1 MKKENKNEYFLRKM
15 PQLVPFYFL
24 NQLSFVLFGLFVL
37 IFLFSRYILPAFVE
51 LNVVRLYITKLNLI
65 VCKYVHIV
73 IINNKYILIIIP
85 LVHIVHS
92 I

>member
-1 MKKENKNEYFLRKM
+1 M

-85 LVHIVHS
+85 LVHIVH
-92 I
+92 

>member
-1 MKKENKNEYFLRKM
+1 M

-73 IINNKYILIIIP
+73 IINNKYILRIIP
-85 LVHIVHS
+85 LVHIVH
-92 I
+92 

>member
-1 MKKENKNEYFLRKM
+1 M

-73 IINNKYILIIIP
+73 IINNKYILKIIP
-85 LVHIVHS
+85 LVHIVH
-92 I
+92 

>member
-1 MKKENKNEYFLRKM
+1 M

-51 LNVVRLYITKLNLI
+51 LNVVRLYITKLNLRVYI
-65 VCKYVHIV
+65 YNIYTV
-73 IINNKYILIIIP
+73 IINKNVFKE
-85 LVHIVHS
+85 
-92 I
+92 

>member
-1 MKKENKNEYFLRKM
+1 M

-51 LNVVRLYITKLNLI
+51 LNVVRLYITKLNLR
-65 VCKYVHIV
+65 VCMYIHLCIL
-73 IINNKYILIIIP
+73 YILSNIYIYSLKDVDI
-85 LVHIVHS
+85 LRLYK
-92 I
+92 

>member
-1 MKKENKNEYFLRKM
+1 M

-73 IINNKYILIIIP
+73 IINIKYILRIIP
-85 LVHIVHS
+85 LVHIVH
-92 I
+92 

>member
-1 MKKENKNEYFLRKM
+1 M

-73 IINNKYILIIIP
+73 IINNKYIFRIIP
-85 LVHIVHS
+85 LVHIVH
-92 I
+92 

>member
-1 MKKENKNEYFLRKM
+1 M

-51 LNVVRLYITKLNLI
+51 LNVVRLYITKLNLR
-65 VCKYVHIV
+65 VCIYNIYTV
-73 IINNKYILIIIP
+73 IINKNIFKE
-85 LVHIVHS
+85 
-92 I
+92 

>member
-1 MKKENKNEYFLRKM
+1 M

-73 IINNKYILIIIP
+73 IINNKYILRIIP
-85 LVHIVHS
+85 LVHIVY
-92 I
+92 

>member
-1 MKKENKNEYFLRKM
+1 M
-15 PQLVPFYFL
+15 PQLVPFYVL

-73 IINNKYILIIIP
+73 IINNKYILRIIP
-85 LVHIVHS
+85 LVHIVH
-92 I
+92 

>member
-1 MKKENKNEYFLRKM
+1 M

-73 IINNKYILIIIP
+73 IINNKHILRIIP
-85 LVHIVHS
+85 LVHIVH
-92 I
+92 

>member
-1 MKKENKNEYFLRKM
+1 MKKENKKLVFSKKM

-51 LNVVRLYITKLNLI
+51 LNVVRLYITKLNLR
-65 VCKYVHIV
+65 VCMYIHLCIL
-73 IINNKYILIIIP
+73 YILSNIYIFP
-85 LVHIVHS
+85 
-92 I
+92 

>member
-1 MKKENKNEYFLRKM
+1 M

>member
-1 MKKENKNEYFLRKM
+1 M

-73 IINNKYILIIIP
+73 IINNKYILRIIP
-85 LVHIVHS
+85 LVHIVHYYIS
-92 I
+92 NMYILLNILF

>member
-1 MKKENKNEYFLRKM
+1 M

-51 LNVVRLYITKLNLI
+51 LNVVRLYITKLNLR
-65 VCKYVHIV
+65 VCKYVDIV
-73 IINNKYILIIIP
+73 IINNKYILRIIP
-85 LVHIVHS
+85 LVHIVH
-92 I
+92 

>member
-1 MKKENKNEYFLRKM
+1 M

-51 LNVVRLYITKLNLI
+51 LNVVRLYITKLNLR
-65 VCKYVHIV
+65 VCMYIHLCIL
-73 IINNKYILIIIP
+73 YILAMSSLATYGI
-85 LVHIVHS
+85 LLAG
-92 I
+92 

>member
-1 MKKENKNEYFLRKM
+1 M

-73 IINNKYILIIIP
+73 IINNKYILRIIP

>member
-1 MKKENKNEYFLRKM
+1 M

-65 VCKYVHIV
+65 VCKDVHIV
-73 IINNKYILIIIP
+73 IINNKYILRIIP
-85 LVHIVHS
+85 LVHIVH
-92 I
+92 

>member
-1 MKKENKNEYFLRKM
+1 M
-15 PQLVPFYFL
+15 PQLVPFYFV

-73 IINNKYILIIIP
+73 IINNKYILRIIP
-85 LVHIVHS
+85 LVHIVH
-92 I
+92 

>member
-1 MKKENKNEYFLRKM
+1 M

-65 VCKYVHIV
+65 VCKYVDIV
-73 IINNKYILIIIP
+73 IINNKYILRIIP
-85 LVHIVHS
+85 LVHIVH
-92 I
+92 

>member
-1 MKKENKNEYFLRKM
+1 M

-65 VCKYVHIV
+65 ICKYVHIV
-73 IINNKYILIIIP
+73 IINNKYILRIIP
-85 LVHIVHS
+85 LVHIVH
-92 I
+92 

>member
-1 MKKENKNEYFLRKM
+1 M

-73 IINNKYILIIIP
+73 IINNKYILRIIP
-85 LVHIVHS
+85 LVHIVL
-92 I
+92 

>member
-1 MKKENKNEYFLRKM
+1 M

-73 IINNKYILIIIP
+73 IINNKYILRIIP
-85 LVHIVHS
+85 LVHIVN
-92 I
+92 

>member
-1 MKKENKNEYFLRKM
+1 M

-73 IINNKYILIIIP
+73 IINKKYILRIIP
-85 LVHIVHS
+85 LVHIVH
-92 I
+92 

>member
-1 MKKENKNEYFLRKM
+1 M

-73 IINNKYILIIIP
+73 IINTKYILRIIP
-85 LVHIVHS
+85 LVHIVH
-92 I
+92 